1 MTSNAALLFSTALY
15 QNKVATY
22 KAARGSNRAA
32 ANIGSEDKFKRD
44 QGDMRREGGL
54 AEVTLGVES
63 DLGSCSVA
71 PCVGLDLYLYD
82 QKSNKS
88 ANKKKAPGWLHYS
101 RD

>member
-1 MTSNAALLFSTALY
+1 
-15 QNKVATY
+15 
-22 KAARGSNRAA
+22 
-32 ANIGSEDKFKRD
+32 
-44 QGDMRREGGL
+44 MRPEGGL

-88 ANKKKAPGWLHYS
+88 ANKKKALGSGGYTILETRELSTRESAAVEQGVFCTCARVLLLRWS
-101 RD
+101 

>member
-1 MTSNAALLFSTALY
+1 MTSNAALLLSTALY

-22 KAARGSNRAA
+22 KVARGSNRAA
-32 ANIGSEDKFKRD
+32 ANIGSEDTSLSETR
-44 QGDMRREGGL
+44 DMRREGGL

-88 ANKKKAPGWLHYS
+88 ANKKKASGWLHY
-101 RD
+101 